1 MDERIRPMAKAP
13 WWLILHLFIL
23 PTRSVKSGR
32 KYGKIWTE
40 AGSPFDVEHAKLRNL
55 LEQRLQG
62 DGVDARVQVGQ
73 SYGEDSVQD
82 ALAAL
87 REQGCTQVVVLPLYP
102 QSAHSTTLSVKDGV
116 AAAMTEL
123 SWRVPVAFVDS
134 YGMDSAY
141 IDAIAET
148 VSAAGFNA
156 QAGDRLLFN
165 YHSIPMK
172 DIEQGDTYEP
182 QTGATALAV
191 AVAFVLT
198 ERSGPSVTTVG
209 STKAANGCSRLPEAF
224 SNGGHR
230 REMAVS
236 SWFARISR

>member
-1 MDERIRPMAKAP
+1 MKACETPRIGVLLANTGTPKSPEPRDVRRYLGRFLMDERIRPMAKAP

-40 AGSPFDVEHAKLRNL
+40 AGSPFDVEHAKLRDL

-62 DGVDARVQVGQ
+62 DGMDVRVQVGQ
-73 SYGEDSVQD
+73 SYGEDSIRT

-123 SWRVPVAFVDS
+123 SWQASVAFVDS

-141 IDAIAET
+141 IPM
-148 VSAAGFNA
+148 SLRPA
-156 QAGDRLLFN
+156 QPRWRWR
-165 YHSIPMK
+165 
-172 DIEQGDTYEP
+172 
-182 QTGATALAV
+182 
-191 AVAFVLT
+191 VAFVLI
-198 ERSGPSVTTVG
+198 ERSGPSATIAG
-209 STKAANGCSRLPEAF
+209 SIKAANGCSRLPEAF
-224 SNGGHR
+224 SSVGRR

-236 SWFARISR
+236 SWFARILR